1 MQQHS
6 QGVYLTELSKIN
18 TNTLTPSSLT
28 NNAFFKSK
36 HTPSNSTARTFYKT
50 KQSSFSVQNRSK
62 PTSVSVH
69 NDNNNNNNTTHNKK
83 VKTNINTINLKHRN
97 QTMHDTVTRLH
108 HQSKTISKFKENFL
122 DYIIHEKTQFA
133 DLSSIETHYSNLL
146 ISNYH
151 KHNTNKL
158 LIKHKKQQSHSL
170 SQEMTKTLLEYFYP
184 IENNELH
191 KFEAQIAELKREI
204 KKKEVE
210 YNSYKHIYS
219 RSYKTNYLLSKRY
232 EDETAYAH
240 IQHEQYEKYKILKE
254 HAVNSVS
261 KQSEML
267 VNMQKFQELSEM
279 TYMNQLSQK
288 TKLFNQ
294 LDFEVLMIKKDTAS
308 IETAIH
314 VKIQQQ
320 NEMKKL
326 IHQQCMINKKMYREH
341 MGYVKEYHATNLKLL
356 GIYRI
361 LKVKSLF
368 NVIKQF
374 NSLRKEYNLL
384 HFRFEQV
391 NYDIAKLNIQLTEM
405 EKEIENV
412 NEQIEIKRKGNFKC
426 QDDAILAVSS
436 KIQAQRYFNR
446 LLEDSFKEKEN
457 LVKLMI
463 NFLNNNLA
471 KVLKSLQ
478 ESIMQ
483 NEFTIRAQIEKYQ
496 QIFSYDNEG
505 EYNKSKN
512 TCNSNNSNNSNTSQT
527 FIELFKTFDKNIFIF
542 VFNLF
547 SDFIHDFFILIS
559 NVLNYVSLTDE
570 MNKIEEDENNN
581 NNNSGNITNTDST
594 YIHNKHSNIKQH
606 QFQLILFKSPSFNVS
621 VQHHISFA
629 IKRQHDKAKILSR
642 SEKDIFETKR
652 LRTFLNQDSEHLKN
666 QNIISGNKLYRKYLK
681 YSKHYNNSFY
691 DTKANQF
698 ATTHPKRSVSV
709 MERYTNELV
718 SDKIDKLKLQNER
731 NAMIKQ
737 LSTIILN
744 KQKTLELNRLLRIK
758 KEKMD
763 KIDKDEEEHD
773 LDEDEYKNRT
783 QIEFEKLSDELKKR
797 QQKTKYKML
806 TPNPELNLIYM
817 RLNDLR
823 NLELNYYNDKDVV
836 TSKGL
841 NEMYYKFKKKYYP
854 NGMKSN
860 MSVSYTVKD
869 KGKIG
874 VSNKNKRNSENSQL
888 LPYCA
893 KDKRENVN
901 KVNNVHRSSSQG
913 SELVMSKTFNK

>member
-6 QGVYLTELSKIN
+6 SAFYLTELSK
-18 TNTLTPSSLT
+18 TNTLTPASST
-28 NNAFFKSK
+28 NFFKTK
-36 HTPSNSTARTFYKT
+36 HSPNNSTAKTFYKT
-50 KQSSFSVQNRSK
+50 KQTSFSVQNNQSK
-62 PTSVSVH
+62 STIHSNVKAK
-69 NDNNNNNNTTHNKK
+69 NI
-83 VKTNINTINLKHRN
+83 KTNINIINLKHRN
-97 QTMHDTVTRLH
+97 QTMRDTVNRLH

-133 DLSSIETHYSNLL
+133 DLSSIEAHYSNLL

-158 LIKHKKQQSHSL
+158 LIKHKKQQAHSL
-170 SQEMTKTLLEYFYP
+170 SQEITKTLLAYFYP
-184 IENNELH
+184 IENNELNTY
-191 KFEAQIAELKREI
+191 ETQIANLKREI

-254 HAVNSVS
+254 HAVNSIS

-267 VNMQKFQELSEM
+267 MNMQKFQELSEM

-308 IETAIH
+308 IENAIH

-320 NEMKKL
+320 NEVKTF
-326 IHQQCMINKKMYREH
+326 IHQQCVLNKKTYSEY

-356 GIYRI
+356 DIYRI

-374 NSLRKEYNLL
+374 NCLRKEHNLL

-405 EKEIENV
+405 EKEIESV
-412 NEQIEIKRKGNFKC
+412 NEQIENKKKGNFKY
-426 QDDAILAVSS
+426 QDDSILAVSS
-436 KIQAQRYFNR
+436 KIKTQRYFNM

-457 LVKLMI
+457 LVKLLI

-483 NEFTIRAQIEKYQ
+483 NVFTVRSEIEKYQ
-496 QIFSYDNEG
+496 RIFSYENDH
-505 EYNKSKN
+505 KSSFN
-512 TCNSNNSNNSNTSQT
+512 NNNSNNSSNSNQT
-527 FIELFKTFDKNIFIF
+527 FMELFKVFDKSLFVF

-547 SDFIHDFFILIS
+547 NDFVNDFFILLS
-559 NVLNYVSLTDE
+559 NAMNYVSLTDE
-570 MNKIEEDENNN
+570 MNKIKEDEHNNHNNN
-581 NNNSGNITNTDST
+581 NTNTTCIYD
-594 YIHNKHSNIKQH
+594 KHTVHPNHLNAKQ
-606 QFQLILFKSPSFNVS
+606 QFQLIVFTSPSFNLS
-621 VQHHISFA
+621 IQHHISFA
-629 IKRQHDKAKILSR
+629 IKRQNDKAKILSR
-642 SEKDIFETKR
+642 SEKDIFDAKR
-652 LRTFLNQDSEHLKN
+652 IKTFLNQNSEHLKN

-691 DTKANQF
+691 DTKANHF

-718 SDKIDKLKLQNER
+718 SDKVEKLKLQKER
-731 NAMIKQ
+731 DAMIQ
-737 LSTIILN
+737 RLSTIILN
-744 KQKTLELNRLLRIK
+744 KQKTIELNRLLRIK

-763 KIDKDEEEHD
+763 KIDKDEEDHD

-797 QQKTKYKML
+797 QQKTKYPML

-841 NEMYYKFKKKYYP
+841 SEIYYKFKKKYYP
-854 NGMKSN
+854 NGMKNN
-860 MSVSYTVKD
+860 MSVSYTLKD
-869 KGKIG
+869 KGKPG
-874 VSNKNKRNSENSQL
+874 VSNGNKRNSEKNQL
-888 LPYCA
+888 LPYCY
-893 KDKRENVN
+893 KDKNAFT
-901 KVNNVHRSSSQG
+901 NNSNTHRNSQTG
-913 SELVMSKTFNK
+913 ELVMSKTFNK